1 MNPKD
6 YQNRAAGNVV
16 YLPSG
21 YWAFIPNPL
30 PPDIRW
36 TSSLVSALADA
47 EREYTRLSTSAI
59 TFPYPHLF
67 VQPFIRGEAVI
78 SSRIEGTRASIIDI
92 YTYEINQLSFL
103 EQANDTRE
111 VHNYVRALDY
121 GIERVKTLPVSLRLF
136 REIHKILMEGVR
148 GEMMTPGEFRRSQ
161 NWIGPPGSTL
171 TEAPYVPPPVEE
183 MHNTLNSLE
192 KFIHSDL
199 DIPQLVKAGLFH
211 YQFEAI
217 HPFLDGNG
225 RIGRLLISLLLCEW
239 QLQPY
244 PLLNLSIYFERYRQE
259 YYDHLL
265 SVSRAGTWENWLC
278 FFLRGISLQA
288 RDAAKRMESLG
299 AIRTKYQPIIDHERN
314 PERMAAV
321 VDFLFSRPVFS
332 IRQIAIELTLPYKTA
347 YDYVEKLIR
356 ARIIRETTGFSRN
369 RIFQADEILNEYY
382 GDRM

>member
-1 MNPKD
+1 MNPKE
-6 YQNRAAGNVV
+6 YQKRSPGRVIHQ
-16 YLPSG
+16 PGG
-21 YWAFIPNPL
+21 YWTFIPNPL
-30 PPDIRW
+30 PPDIQW

-59 TFPYPHLF
+59 TFPYPYLF

-78 SSRIEGTRASIIDI
+78 SSRIEGTRASIVDI

-121 GIERVKTLPVSLRLF
+121 GLERFKTLPVCLRLI

-171 TEAPYVPPPVEE
+171 MDAPYIPPPVDE
-183 MHNTLNSLE
+183 MHNALNSLE
-192 KFIHSDL
+192 NFIHTDI
-199 DIPQLVKAGLFH
+199 DIPQLIKAGLFH

-225 RIGRLLISLLLCEW
+225 RVGRLLISLLLCEW
-239 QLQPY
+239 KLQPY
-244 PLLNLSIYFERYRQE
+244 PLLNLSIYFERYGQE

-265 SVSRAGTWENWLC
+265 SVSRTGTWENWLC

-288 RDAAKRMESLG
+288 HDTRKRVIRLG
-299 AIRTKYQPIIDHERN
+299 TLREKYQPIIDNERN

-332 IRQIAIELTLPYKTA
+332 IRQIAKELIIPYKTA
-347 YDYVEKLIR
+347 CDYVEKIIQ
-356 ARIIRETTGFSRN
+356 AKIIRETTGYSRN
-369 RIFQADEILNEYY
+369 RIFQADEILNGYY